1 VVCPGLAEC
10 FVAFDVAVHPMT
22 YFQIVKV
29 RVEIVDVND
38 NDPVFPQPTVNL
50 ELSEWTEP

>member
-1 VVCPGLAEC
+1 MVCPGLAEC